1 MTTVLMILGWI
12 NANPGSA
19 SMIAGGV
26 LSVASAAFEA
36 AGMTKTSKVLGTFT
50 IDAGRITRYAKLA
63 LEAAHALRGK

>member
-1 MTTVLMILGWI
+1 MTSFFALLGWI

-19 SMIAGGV
+19 SVIVGGL

-50 IDAGRITRYAKLA
+50 LDAGRVTRYAKLL
-63 LEAAHALRGK
+63 LESAKAMSGK